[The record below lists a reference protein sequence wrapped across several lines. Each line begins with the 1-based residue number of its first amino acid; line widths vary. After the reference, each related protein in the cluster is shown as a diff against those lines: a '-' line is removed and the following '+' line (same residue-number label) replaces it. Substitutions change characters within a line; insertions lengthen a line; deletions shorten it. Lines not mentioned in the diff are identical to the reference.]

1 MTAVSHPANDLTVG
15 IDIGTTS
22 VKAVVVDG
30 SGAVL
35 ERVRVPH
42 PVNVPAPDRF
52 EHDANRSWRAGPRR
66 AFARLAAHRPRAVAV
81 STMVPSLTAVDRRG
95 RALTPGLLYGDARGR
110 EGVERSTGSDAGEVV
125 GFLRWTAGAS
135 PGAHGYWPAPAVAN
149 FALAREA
156 VVDIGTAF
164 TSAPLF
170 GDGGWD
176 ASVAESCGA
185 DPARLPRIEMMGTAA
200 GEVTGTSTV
209 LAIGGIDAMCEGLVS
224 DGKHP
229 GDVLVNCGTTLIP
242 WLYTSSPVDA
252 PGLWCVPT
260 MTPGLW
266 SAGGPSNAGGLF
278 LGWVERVVG
287 PVRRG
292 DRATPG
298 DVPVWVPY
306 IRGERVPHHDPHR
319 RASLHDLNLTHG
331 PAAVRR
337 AAYEAAGFVVRH
349 VIDLAGAPASRV
361 VALGGG
367 TRVEGW
373 MQALADCTGLPVHV
387 AAAPEGAALG
397 AAWLARM
404 AVGLEPGLEGAT
416 RWASTARVVEPDPEW
431 AGPAAERYARF
442 RELVSASG

>member
-1 MTAVSHPANDLTVG
+1 VTRVSQRAHDLTVG

-22 VKAVVVDG
+22 VKGVVVDG
-30 SGAVL
+30 SGTIVD
-35 ERVRVPH
+35 RVRVPH

-52 EHDANRSWRAGPRR
+52 EHDPNRAWRAGPRK
-66 AFARLAAHRPRAVAV
+66 AFARLAAHRPLAVAV
-81 STMVPSLTAVDRRG
+81 STMVPSLTAVDRSG
-95 RALTPGLLYGDARGR
+95 RAVTPGLLYGDARGR
-110 EGVERSTGSDAGEVV
+110 DGVERTTTSDAGEVV
-125 GFLRWTAGAS
+125 GFLRWTAAAA
-135 PGAHGYWPAPAVAN
+135 PDAFGYWPAPAVAN

-170 GDGGWD
+170 GESGWD
-176 ASVAESCGA
+176 ASVAASCGA
-185 DPARLPRIEMMGTAA
+185 DAARLPRIEMMGTAA
-200 GEVTGTSTV
+200 GRVRGSETV

-242 WLYTSSPVDA
+242 WLYTSAPVEA
-252 PGLWCVPT
+252 PGLWSVPT
-260 MTPGLW
+260 MTPGVW
-266 SAGGPSNAGGLF
+266 STGGPSNAGGLF
-278 LGWVERVVG
+278 LGWVDRLIG
-287 PVRRG
+287 PVRAS
-292 DRATPG
+292 DTVDPSN
-298 DVPVWVPY
+298 VPVWVPY
-306 IRGERVPHHDPHR
+306 IRGERVPHHDPYR

-331 PAAVRR
+331 PAAVQR

-349 VIDLAGAPASRV
+349 VIDLAAAPATRV

-367 TRVEGW
+367 TRVDGW

-404 AVGLEPGLEGAT
+404 AVGLEEGLEGAA
-416 RWASTARVVEPDPEW
+416 RWAATARIVEPRPEW
-431 AGPAAERYARF
+431 AAPVADRYASF
-442 RELVSASG
+442 REVVS

>member
-1 MTAVSHPANDLTVG
+1 VTLVSHPQDLTVG

-22 VKAVVVDG
+22 VKGVVVDG
-30 SGAVL
+30 RGTIVD
-35 ERVRVPH
+35 RVRVPH
-42 PVNVPAPDRF
+42 PVNIPAPDRF
-52 EHDANRSWRAGPRR
+52 EHDANRAWRAGPRR
-66 AFARLAAHRPRAVAV
+66 ALARLAGHHPRAVAV

-110 EGVERSTGSDAGEVV
+110 EAVERSSTSDAGEVV
-125 GFLRWTAGAS
+125 GFLGWTAAAA
-135 PGAHGYWPAPAVAN
+135 PGVFGYWPAPAVAN
-149 FALAREA
+149 FALAGEA
-156 VVDIGTAF
+156 VVDIATAF

-170 GDGGWD
+170 GGSGWD
-176 ASVAESCGA
+176 EAVASSCGA
-185 DPARLPRIEMMGTAA
+185 ELQQLPRIEMMGTAA
-200 GEVTGTSTV
+200 GHVAGTGTV
-209 LAIGGIDAMCEGLVS
+209 LAVGGIDAMCESLVS
-224 DGKHP
+224 DGKHV

-242 WLYTSSPVDA
+242 WLYASAEVRA
-252 PGLWCVPT
+252 PGLWSTPT
-260 MTPGLW
+260 MTPGMW

-278 LGWVERVVG
+278 LGWVERLVG
-287 PVRRG
+287 PVRGG
-292 DRATPG
+292 DRAEPHN
-298 DVPVWVPY
+298 VPIWVPY

-349 VIDLAGAPASRV
+349 IIDLAGAPAKRI

-367 TRVEGW
+367 TRVDGW

-404 AVGLEPGLEGAT
+404 AVGLEEGLDGASA
-416 RWASTARVVEPDPEW
+416 WASTARVVEPDPAW
-431 AGPAAERYARF
+431 VGPAAERYACF
-442 RELVSASG
+442 RTLVGV